1 MGGVLQQQ
9 VDGEWKPIAFYSKKL
24 SQTQIRYSAYDREL
38 LAAYSALKH
47 FQYFLEGREFA
58 IYTDHKPLIYAFKQK
73 PEKASPR
80 QLRHLDYIGQHTV
93 DIRHIPGKENV
104 VADTLSRLDSITM
117 PSSVDYNLLA
127 NEQENDGELKSL
139 IQSQETSLQLKR
151 LKIHGSEVEIFCDV
165 SSKNIRP
172 FITSSFRKNIFN
184 NLHGLS
190 HPGIAATVELLKSRF
205 VWPSISKD
213 AREWTRSC
221 IVCQK
226 SKIIRHVKS
235 PLGNFDLPKQRL
247 KYVSIDIVGPLPLC
261 KGYRYILT
269 CIDRFT
275 RWTEAI
281 PLEDITAEAVASA
294 FLSGWISRYGTP
306 FKVTTD
312 QGRQFESNLFREFAK
327 LLGIN
332 VTHTTPYHPQA
343 NGQIER
349 WHRTMKAAIK
359 CYKNQNWI
367 DALPIVMIGL
377 HSTVIQDIG
386 VSPAEMVFGENLRLP
401 GELFDDTVNS
411 SYSNEWIDQ
420 FRDKMRSFKATPGL
434 RHCKNNSFVPSNL
447 QDCSHVFVRCD
458 AVRKPLQRPYDGPFK
473 VISRTRKIFKILM
486 CGKEKII
493 SIDRLKPAIL
503 FNDSDI
509 SNLKPLKLMDEPSLK
524 LSSDII

>member
-1 MGGVLQQQ
+1 MS
-9 VDGEWKPIAFYSKKL
+9 DSSMKK
-24 SQTQIRYSAYDREL
+24 
-38 LAAYSALKH
+38 
-47 FQYFLEGREFA
+47 
-58 IYTDHKPLIYAFKQK
+58 
-73 PEKASPR
+73 
-80 QLRHLDYIGQHTV
+80 
-93 DIRHIPGKENV
+93 
-104 VADTLSRLDSITM
+104 
-117 PSSVDYNLLA
+117 
-127 NEQENDGELKSL
+127 
-139 IQSQETSLQLKR
+139 
-151 LKIHGSEVEIFCDV
+151 
-165 SSKNIRP
+165 
-172 FITSSFRKNIFN
+172 
-184 NLHGLS
+184 
-190 HPGIAATVELLKSRF
+190 
-205 VWPSISKD
+205 
-213 AREWTRSC
+213 
-221 IVCQK
+221 
-226 SKIIRHVKS
+226 
-235 PLGNFDLPKQRL
+235 
-247 KYVSIDIVGPLPLC
+247 
-261 KGYRYILT
+261 
-269 CIDRFT
+269 
-275 RWTEAI
+275 
-281 PLEDITAEAVASA
+281 ITAEAVASA

-473 VISRTRKIFKILM
+473 VISRTKKCLRF
-486 CGKEKII
+486 
-493 SIDRLKPAIL
+493 
-503 FNDSDI
+503 
-509 SNLKPLKLMDEPSLK
+509 
-524 LSSDII
+524 

>member
-1 MGGVLQQQ
+1 MTGVQTCALPISLEENKLHVKLLFERLREYGITINISKSAFGLSEINFLGYLVTPLGVKPLPSRVQDIVNFKEPETVNGLRRFLGMINFYRRFIPDAAEHQAKLHALHSGNKKNDNKRIQWNEELKATFKMCKEKLANATLLSYPILNASTSLWVDASDTGMGGVLQQQ

-151 LKIHGSEVEIFCDV
+151 LKIPGSEVEIFCDV

-221 IVCQK
+221 IVCK
-226 SKIIRHVKS
+226 KM
-235 PLGNFDLPKQRL
+235 D
-247 KYVSIDIVGPLPLC
+247 
-261 KGYRYILT
+261 
-269 CIDRFT
+269 
-275 RWTEAI
+275 
-281 PLEDITAEAVASA
+281 AS
-294 FLSGWISRYGTP
+294 Y
-306 FKVTTD
+306 TT
-312 QGRQFESNLFREFAK
+312 
-327 LLGIN
+327 
-332 VTHTTPYHPQA
+332 
-343 NGQIER
+343 
-349 WHRTMKAAIK
+349 
-359 CYKNQNWI
+359 
-367 DALPIVMIGL
+367 
-377 HSTVIQDIG
+377 
-386 VSPAEMVFGENLRLP
+386 
-401 GELFDDTVNS
+401 
-411 SYSNEWIDQ
+411 
-420 FRDKMRSFKATPGL
+420 
-434 RHCKNNSFVPSNL
+434 
-447 QDCSHVFVRCD
+447 
-458 AVRKPLQRPYDGPFK
+458 
-473 VISRTRKIFKILM
+473 
-486 CGKEKII
+486 
-493 SIDRLKPAIL
+493 
-503 FNDSDI
+503 
-509 SNLKPLKLMDEPSLK
+509 
-524 LSSDII
+524 